1 LSKNKTNQIRN
12 VKKINSYFG
21 CGEIYNMRVL
31 ILTHPRSGGM
41 SIMKFISHELN
52 YEFYHEPFFGNGDGM
67 SDEDINTK
75 LLVDDNIVVK
85 DFPFRIEERG
95 YKLLDVISKFDKVI
109 IHNRGN
115 HRDVAISLAYFEVT
129 NNGNKMHVPYKVDDE
144 WIKENESEIEKMMDV
159 TKIMFYT
166 IQNISTNG
174 RLKTTYDGLF
184 NDKSD
189 VDKLLKF
196 LKIVDPR
203 YLDILHNRHRLQNG
217 DIGMDHVNIKPKL
230 I

>member
-1 LSKNKTNQIRN
+1 
-12 VKKINSYFG
+12 
-21 CGEIYNMRVL
+21 MRVL

-41 SIMKFISHELN
+41 SIMKFIFYELN

-115 HRDVAISLAYFEVT
+115 HRDVAISLTYFKVT
-129 NNGNKMHVPYKVDDE
+129 KNGNK
-144 WIKENESEIEKMMDV
+144 IK
-159 TKIMFYT
+159 
-166 IQNISTNG
+166 
-174 RLKTTYDGLF
+174 
-184 NDKSD
+184 
-189 VDKLLKF
+189 
-196 LKIVDPR
+196 
-203 YLDILHNRHRLQNG
+203 
-217 DIGMDHVNIKPKL
+217 
-230 I
+230 